1 MIIIIIIIIIIDG
14 KKYSLFHERKGKER
28 WPGQFVGKCCDL
40 PGPFYFGGNEE
51 RGRERGRG

>member
-1 MIIIIIIIIIIDG
+1 MIIIIIIIIDG